1 MGCTT
6 YSSQKKNNHILVYDG
21 DRDKLKEKRFSYE
34 VLLMAPDLISE
45 ICAEEFEM
53 EILAE
58 GEKMRVERE
67 RA

>member
-1 MGCTT
+1 
-6 YSSQKKNNHILVYDG
+6 
-21 DRDKLKEKRFSYE
+21 
-34 VLLMAPDLISE
+34 MAPDLISE
-45 ICAEEFEM
+45 ICAEEFET